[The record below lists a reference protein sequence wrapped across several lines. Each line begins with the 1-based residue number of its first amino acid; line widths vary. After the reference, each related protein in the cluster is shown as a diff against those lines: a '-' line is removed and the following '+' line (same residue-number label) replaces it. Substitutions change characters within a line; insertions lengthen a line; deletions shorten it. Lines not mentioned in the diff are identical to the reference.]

1 MVAIRPKCVV
11 ERARV
16 DGGDGEDRDS
26 CQSSHLPSSS
36 VRGQQCNGADS
47 LKWGTGRDGDGEQ
60 SNNLELRIR
69 GIRGNLCLMA
79 AGDRWSKYRNSGF
92 NRSCDQNKT

>member
-1 MVAIRPKCVV
+1 MVAIRPKCIV
-11 ERARV
+11 EWGRV
-16 DGGDGEDRDS
+16 AGEDRDS

-47 LKWGTGRDGDGEQ
+47 LKWGTGRDGEQ

-69 GIRGNLCLMA
+69 GIRGNLS
-79 AGDRWSKYRNSGF
+79 GDRWSKYRNSGF